1 MTTSI
6 MGSGKECSQA
16 WELMPWVLQDSATE
30 EQSERLL
37 GHLARC
43 ESCSA
48 EFAQQSRL
56 RLAMSLPADVHVDAE
71 AGLQHL
77 LDRLD
82 APEPRMSAHAR
93 SGNWLTWALAAA
105 VLVQAIGI
113 GALGTRLSTLGA
125 SATYRTLSD
134 PVPAAAPGAIR
145 VVPDAHM
152 SLADWDALLHTLHL
166 KVVGGPNEVGAY
178 TVAPDGDAA
187 SAQSQRALQQLR
199 ATRGIRL
206 AEPVATP

>member
-1 MTTSI
+1 MTTST

-16 WELMPWVLQDSATE
+16 WELMPWVLQDNATE
-30 EQSERLL
+30 EQGERLL
-37 GHLARC
+37 EHLARC

-71 AGLQHL
+71 AGLQRL
-77 LDRLD
+77 LERLD
-82 APEPRMSAHAR
+82 TPAPRLASHGRP
-93 SGNWLTWALAAA
+93 GQWLTWALVAA
-105 VLVQAIGI
+105 VLVQAVGI
-113 GALGTRLSTLGA
+113 GVLGTRLSTAGA
-125 SATYRTLSD
+125 AATYRTLST
-134 PVPAAAPGAIR
+134 PSPAVAPGAIR

-152 SLADWDALLHTLHL
+152 SLADWDALLHTLRL

-178 TVAPDGDAA
+178 TVVPDGDVA
-187 SAQSQRALQQLR
+187 SAQPQRALQQLR